1 MVHVKFDPSS
11 ISYNNFQIGYGMAD
25 LSYFKGLSTY
35 QREYGY
41 QKGAGLGNIL
51 KGIWRFLLPVLK
63 SPMVKD
69 IGQTLGKEA
78 VNSGSRI
85 LTKVI
90 EGEPLRNAA
99 LEEGKSAAE
108 TVLEKGLEKIR
119 QTRQHGSGLPI
130 KRAKKRVGFIST
142 QKTIIPPKSIRKR
155 KRSDAFGFY

>member
-11 ISYNNFQIGYGMAD
+11 IPYNNFQVGYGVGD
-25 LSYFKGLSTY
+25 LSYYKGLSTY
-35 QREYGY
+35 QRGYGY
-41 QKGAGLGNIL
+41 QRGAGLGNIL

-63 SPMVKD
+63 SPAVKEL
-69 IGQTLGKEA
+69 GNTLGKEA

-85 LTKVI
+85 LTKVLD
-90 EGEPLRNAA
+90 GESLKSAA

-108 TVLEKGLEKIR
+108 IMLEKGLDKIR
-119 QTRQHGSGLPI
+119 QRQTGTGLPI
-130 KRAKKRVGFIST
+130 KRRKKRVGLISS